1 MDALADHL
9 LEARSAHHR
18 RDWSTS
24 YAAFVRVDG
33 MGSMALDDLDAY
45 ASAAW
50 RLGHAGEAVR
60 LAERVYDRLTRADPT
75 AAARKAAELGLE
87 WRNRG
92 HDAVARGWVDKAR
105 VLLIGAP
112 TGSAHGYV
120 AYLDA
125 VTAFSAADLAAF
137 ARSAEMLRDTAVETG
152 DVALS
157 VLGRALMGISALLD
171 SRTTEGYRLLDDAL
185 MPVVDERVPIEWA
198 GDAYRI
204 VLSSPPRFA
213 DDGHVAAWT
222 QSMEHWCEL
231 TGVAQELI
239 RGLRR

>member
-1 MDALADHL
+1 MDLLTDQL
-9 LEARSAHHR
+9 LEARSAHRR

-60 LAERVYDRLTRADPT
+60 LAERVYDRLARTDPI
-75 AAARKAAELGLE
+75 AAARKAAELGLQ
-87 WRNRG
+87 WRTRG
-92 HDAVARGWVDKAR
+92 HDAVARGWVEKAR

-112 TGSAHGYV
+112 TGGAHGYV

-125 VTAFSAADLAAF
+125 VTALSAADIAAL
-137 ARSAEMLRDTAVETG
+137 ARSADMLRDNAVETG
-152 DVALS
+152 DAALS
-157 VLGRALMGISALLD
+157 VLGGVVMGVSALLD
-171 SRTTEGYRLLDDAL
+171 SRTAEGCRLLDDVL

-204 VLSSPPRFA
+204 VLSSGFRFA
-213 DDGHVAAWT
+213 DDRHVAAWT
-222 QSMEHWCEL
+222 QSMERWCEL
-231 TGVAQELI
+231 TGVARELI
-239 RGLRR
+239 SGRPR